1 MTHYVEC
8 FLFNYWLCAIGYIFC
23 LVSGILLVFTGLVGL
38 KIMPLCGVLCS
49 VVSDCLRL
57 HGLPGSSVH
66 GISQAPILEWV
77 TMPSSRGSSQI
88 RDWTSVS
95 FPGRQILYHCATWK
109 AQTCSKN
116 KSLSNIHTVN
126 IFSVCGLQFHFHD
139 GIFWKLKLF

>member
-66 GISQAPILEWV
+66 FIFQARILEWV
-77 TMPSSRGSSQI
+77 AISFSRGSSPPRDQI
-88 RDWTSVS
+88 RVS
-95 FPGRQILYHCATWK
+95 CISRQILYHCATWK

-126 IFSVCGLQFHFHD
+126 IFSVCSSHTHFLN
-139 GIFWKLKLF
+139 GYC